1 MADKTIVKR
10 IDEMQVGDVI
20 VKNRVIEAEN
30 NTFKIDV
37 KNKTM
42 HEVIKP
48 YSNSKIVLKD
58 LETEEIDEYYYYAWL
73 QYDVL
78 VPKKQK
84 KK

>member
-10 IDEMQVGDVI
+10 IDEMQAGDII
-20 VKNRVIEAEN
+20 VRNRVIETEN
-30 NTFKIDV
+30 NTFTIDV
-37 KNKTM
+37 KNKIM
-42 HEVIKP
+42 YEVIKP
-48 YSNSKIVLKD
+48 YNDSKITLKD
-58 LETEEIDEYYYYAWL
+58 LETEEIEEHYYYAWL